1 MAEIV
6 GDEVVQAF
14 PHLIGAAVGQA
25 GAGGCT
31 RRQAGD
37 GGQAALGEHED
48 LLHGVLVGAAGQAVT
63 AALAAQTL
71 QKAVLHQHLEDV
83 LQILFRDLLPCGDFL
98 EGNVFF
104 RLMFGK
110 VDHHAQRIA
119 PFGGN
124 DHIRVL
130 PLMSIEC

>member
-6 GDEVVQAF
+6 GDEVVQAL

-25 GAGGCT
+25 VAGGCT

-83 LQILFRDLLPCGDFL
+83 LQIFFRDLLPCGDFL

-104 RLMFGK
+104 RLMFGE
-110 VDHHAQRIA
+110 VDHHA
-119 PFGGN
+119 
-124 DHIRVL
+124 
-130 PLMSIEC
+130 

>member
-1 MAEIV
+1 MSSDHIIVASLIGQGKIGKGDVAEIV

-48 LLHGVLVGAAGQAVT
+48 LLHGVLVGAAGQAV
-63 AALAAQTL
+63 
-71 QKAVLHQHLEDV
+71 
-83 LQILFRDLLPCGDFL
+83 
-98 EGNVFF
+98 
-104 RLMFGK
+104 
-110 VDHHAQRIA
+110 
-119 PFGGN
+119 
-124 DHIRVL
+124 
-130 PLMSIEC
+130 